1 VTPSNA
7 FVELDRALHDRASF
21 SCGKPSLDQFLKS
34 QALQHKK
41 AGTST
46 TLVLPGDEQGDD
58 GKLPIIAFFA
68 ASFTSIERSTLPEK
82 IQKTLPHY
90 PVPAFL
96 IAQLAVDER
105 KAGEGYGGIT
115 LVNAIR
121 YLCKVN
127 ESLPAVAIIVDC
139 LDDDAQRFYEHF
151 GFEFLC
157 DIHERARLF
166 LSMKTAL
173 AV

>member
-1 VTPSNA
+1 MTRSCA

-21 SCGKPSLDQFLKS
+21 SCGKPSLDFFLKS

-46 TLVLPGDEQGDD
+46 TLVLPGEEKGDNY
-58 GKLPIIAFFA
+58 KLPIIAFFA
-68 ASFTSIERSTLPEK
+68 ASFTNIERSTLPEK
-82 IQKTLPHY
+82 IQKKLPHY

-96 IAQLAVDER
+96 IAQLAVNECR
-105 KAGEGYGGIT
+105 ASEGYGGIT

-139 LDDDAQRFYEHF
+139 LDDNAQRFYERF
-151 GFEFLC
+151 GFNFLC
-157 DIHERARLF
+157 EIHGRARLF
-166 LSMKTAL
+166 LPMKTAL

>member
-1 VTPSNA
+1 MTPSDA
-7 FVELDRALHDRASF
+7 FVELDRAIHDRAAF

-46 TLVLPGDEQGDD
+46 TLILPATEKGSD
-58 GKLPIIAFFA
+58 GKSPIVAFFA
-68 ASFTSIERSTLPEK
+68 VSFTSIERTTLPEK
-82 IQKTLPHY
+82 IQKSLPHY

-96 IAQLAVDER
+96 IAQLAVDKR
-105 KAGEGYGGIT
+105 KVGEGLGGIT

-121 YLCKVN
+121 YLCSVH

-139 LDDDAQRFYEHF
+139 LDDDAERFYAHY

-157 DIHERARLF
+157 ELHGRQRLF
-166 LSMKTAL
+166 MPMKTAL
-173 AV
+173 TV

>member
-1 VTPSNA
+1 MTPSYM

-21 SCGKPSLDQFLKS
+21 SCGKPSLDHFLKAR
-34 QALQHKK
+34 ALQNKK

-46 TLVLPGDEQGDD
+46 TRVLPGEEKGDD
-58 GKLPIIAFFA
+58 NKFPIVAFFA
-68 ASFTSIERSTLPEK
+68 VSFTNIERSALPERMRK
-82 IQKTLPHY
+82 KLPHY

-96 IAQLAVDER
+96 IAQLAVNER
-105 KAGEGYGGIT
+105 RAGEGYGGIT
-115 LVNAIR
+115 LVTAIR

-139 LDDDAQRFYEHF
+139 LDDDAQRFYDHF

-157 DIHERARLF
+157 EIHGRARLF
-166 LSMKTAL
+166 LPMKSAL
-173 AV
+173 VV

>member
-1 VTPSNA
+1 MTPSDA
-7 FVELDRALHDRASF
+7 FVELDRAVHDRAGF
-21 SCGKPSLDQFLKS
+21 SCGKPSLDQFIKS

-46 TLVLPGDEQGDD
+46 TLVLPATETNSD
-58 GKLPIIAFFA
+58 GKSPIIAFFA
-68 ASFTSIERSTLPEK
+68 ASFTSIERTTLPEK
-82 IQKTLPHY
+82 IQKSLPHY

-105 KAGEGYGGIT
+105 KAGEGFGGIT

-121 YLCKVN
+121 YLCAVH

-139 LDDDAQRFYEHF
+139 LDEDAQRFYAHY

-157 DIHERARLF
+157 EVRGRQRWFMPI
-166 LSMKTAL
+166 KTAL